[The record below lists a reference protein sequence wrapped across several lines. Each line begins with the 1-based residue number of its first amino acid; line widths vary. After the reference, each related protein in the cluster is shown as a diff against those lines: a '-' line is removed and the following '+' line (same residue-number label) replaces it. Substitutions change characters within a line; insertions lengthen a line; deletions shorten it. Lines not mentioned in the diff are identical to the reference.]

1 MAEFNADIQLRLR
14 TEELDRK
21 LRQIEQKIGKIGAN
35 PGGGALIDQYNKV
48 NQKLN
53 EATAL
58 VKKRGLAEQ
67 TNTRE
72 LRKQQTILKARNK
85 AAQSALSGAAISA
98 AFPLLT
104 GGSPAESLLGGVGGG
119 LGALFG
125 PTGSFAGG
133 IAGSAIGRLLTD
145 AENLN
150 KELAGLNARLDAT
163 GSAAAITAGD
173 ISDLASQL
181 NIAKEDAANLAAE
194 LVAVVD
200 ATALQDVA
208 QAFGPVGGA
217 STFEAIAQAG
227 LDEKSAL
234 EAIDSLRGQI
244 GLKAAEQLTKVLET
258 QGAVALQAA
267 LLDEVLR
274 KSQDVTTETAKQVTI
289 WDRINFLV
297 QEYLL
302 GIASASSPQGLADQ
316 RAEGIEPPE
325 IGVLDGA
332 LTKYEDYLKKRNAL
346 NERYKPKRGG
356 GGRSGANEEERIQQR
371 LASLQAET
379 AAVQRRAEIESK
391 ISQARIAE
399 DQSLVNRLTLER
411 ELSTIRER
419 EEKALARVTDL
430 RLKEAISTKASA
442 EAAAA
447 RSRYTD
453 KEAERLAKAEQ
464 SYTKQI
470 ETLNLQLQAAEAVTR
485 EEQKQAELQLRLL
498 QLRNANKDLTEEQ
511 LQSLEAAT
519 RKLFEATNLSP
530 LDQYIKNTSAAL
542 ADTEQQMANIVQ
554 TVEGQLASGISN
566 FFTGIID
573 GSKSAEEA
581 FADMLKGMGQALVQ
595 TAAQMIA
602 QYIAI
607 GIARAF
613 AGMGGGDSFGS
624 GASAPL
630 TSGLDFSS
638 AFRADGGPVNANRPY
653 MVGERGPELFVP
665 SSPGTVVTNE
675 QSRAQLDMYSPGNA
689 VDAPAGPMNVNMN
702 YSGPTMAFD
711 DKRYVPVE
719 AIPGIIKDAA
729 KQGEQRTL
737 ASMRNRVSTR
747 NRVGI

>member
-1 MAEFNADIQLRLR
+1 M
-14 TEELDRK
+14 
-21 LRQIEQKIGKIGAN
+21 
-35 PGGGALIDQYNKV
+35 
-48 NQKLN
+48 
-53 EATAL
+53 
-58 VKKRGLAEQ
+58 
-67 TNTRE
+67 
-72 LRKQQTILKARNK
+72 
-85 AAQSALSGAAISA
+85 
-98 AFPLLT
+98 
-104 GGSPAESLLGGVGGG
+104 LGGVGGG

-163 GSAAAITAGD
+163 GTAAAVTAAD

-181 NIAKEDAANLAAE
+181 NIAKEDAADLAAE

-200 ATALQDVA
+200 AAALQDVA

-289 WDRINFLV
+289 WDRLNFLV

-332 LTKYEDYLKKRNAL
+332 LTKYEEYLKKRNAL

-356 GGRSGANEEERIQQR
+356 GRSGTNEEERIQQR

-379 AAVQRRAEIESK
+379 AAVQRRAEIESR

-419 EEKALARVTDL
+419 EEKALARVTDS
-430 RLKEAISTKASA
+430 RLKEAIAVKAIA
-442 EAAAA
+442 EADAA
-447 RSRYTD
+447 RARYTD

-470 ETLNLQLQAAEAVTR
+470 ETLNLQLAAAEAVTR

-511 LQSLEAAT
+511 LQALEKAT
-519 RKLFEATNLSP
+519 TALFNATNLSP
-530 LDQYIKNTSAAL
+530 IEQYMKDTNAAL
-542 ADTEQQMANIVQ
+542 ADTEAMVVSLAKS
-554 TVEGQLASGISN
+554 VESSLAGAMSTAVTSLV
-566 FFTGIID
+566 TG
-573 GSKSAEEA
+573 
-581 FADMLKGMGQALVQ
+581 
-595 TAAQMIA
+595 
-602 QYIAI
+602 
-607 GIARAF
+607 
-613 AGMGGGDSFGS
+613 
-624 GASAPL
+624 AP
-630 TSGLDFSS
+630 
-638 AFRADGGPVNANRPY
+638 
-653 MVGERGPELFVP
+653 
-665 SSPGTVVTNE
+665 
-675 QSRAQLDMYSPGNA
+675 
-689 VDAPAGPMNVNMN
+689 
-702 YSGPTMAFD
+702 D
-711 DKRYVPVE
+711 D
-719 AIPGIIKDAA
+719 
-729 KQGEQRTL
+729 
-737 ASMRNRVSTR
+737 
-747 NRVGI
+747 